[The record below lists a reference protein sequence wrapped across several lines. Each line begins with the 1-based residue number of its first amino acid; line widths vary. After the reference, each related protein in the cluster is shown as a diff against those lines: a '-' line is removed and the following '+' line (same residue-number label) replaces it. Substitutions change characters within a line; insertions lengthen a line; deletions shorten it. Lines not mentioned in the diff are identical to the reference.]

1 MMISNILIMAFL
13 IFTGKNEVLIAS
25 FIVAFIIQITAGEYR
40 TSLKWLM
47 GFILLFTLNI
57 SINKF
62 YEFSSFKVLLLLS
75 MMLFLVLRMYPCL
88 MIGMIIQKSKN
99 LGEITTSLKQWN
111 IHSGIVL
118 SIVVMLRYL
127 PQIRED
133 IRIVHEAMK
142 LKGIHLSFLHPIQSI
157 EYIMIP
163 MLFKSLKATEEFS
176 CAALVKGYDCGKKR
190 SSYFDVEFTWIDSSF
205 IIATFVFL
213 AACSTINF
221 L

>member
-1 MMISNILIMAFL
+1 MISNMLIMIFL
-13 IFTGKNEVLIAS
+13 IYTGKNEMVIAS
-25 FIVAFIIQITAGEYR
+25 FMVAFIIQIIAQEYMTA
-40 TSLKWLM
+40 LKWLI

-57 SINKF
+57 AINKL

-75 MMLFLVLRMYPCL
+75 MMLFLVLRMYPFL
-88 MIGMIIQKSKN
+88 MIGIIIQKSKN

-127 PQIRED
+127 PGIKED
-133 IRIVHEAMK
+133 LRIVHEAMK
-142 LKGIHLSFLHPIQSI
+142 LKGIHLSFIHPIQSI

-190 SSYFDVEFTWIDSSF
+190 SSYFEVKFTWIDISF
-205 IIATFVFL
+205 IIGSFVL
-213 AACSTINF
+213 LTTCSAINY